1 MRKIQMVDLQT
12 QYQHIKADIDRG
24 IQAVID
30 SAAFVKGPQVTDFQ
44 HHLEAYTGAK
54 HVIPVGNG
62 TDALQIALM
71 GLGLQCGDE
80 VITPTFTFI
89 ATAEVV
95 ALLGL
100 TPVVVDVDWETM
112 NMSIESLEK
121 AITPKTKAIVPVHL
135 FGQCANMEAIMR
147 IAQEKHLYV
156 VEDACQAIGA
166 KYTFAD
172 FMEVR
177 SPGRTAV
184 LDTRTEAGGDACAP
198 GQKQARTPAHPEA
211 SMVRPGDRTSFT
223 KQAGTI
229 GHIGCTSFF
238 PSKNLGCYGD
248 GGAIFTNDDE
258 LAARMRAIANHGMVV
273 RYHHDMV
280 GVNSRLDGI
289 QAAILDAKLPHLD
302 EYIAARQRAAAYY
315 DEAFAGNPHLL
326 LPGREPHSTHVF
338 HQYTLRVQG
347 IDRDQL
353 KAQLQEAGIPAMV
366 YYPVPLH
373 LQKAYQDPRYQPGDF
388 PVAERLAACV
398 LSLPMHTEL
407 DEEQLEY
414 ITNTINNLKI

>member
-1 MRKIQMVDLQT
+1 MKKIQMVDLQT
-12 QYQHIKADIDRG
+12 QYQHIKAEVDKG
-24 IQAVID
+24 INEVIE
-30 SAAFVKGPQVTDFQ
+30 SAAFIKGPKVAQFQ
-44 HHLEAYTGAK
+44 ANLEEYTGAK
-54 HVIPVGNG
+54 HVITVGNG

-71 GLGLQCGDE
+71 ALGLKPGDE

-112 NMSIESLEK
+112 NISIEGIRK

-135 FGQCANMEAIMR
+135 FGQCADIEQIMS
-147 IAQEKHLYV
+147 IAREHDLYV

-166 KYTFAD
+166 EYTFSTG
-172 FMEVR
+172 VKR
-177 SPGRTAV
+177 
-184 LDTRTEAGGDACAP
+184 
-198 GQKQARTPAHPEA
+198 
-211 SMVRPGDRTSFT
+211 
-223 KQAGTI
+223 QAGTM

-258 LAARMRAIANHGMVV
+258 LAQKMKAVANHGCFV
-273 RYHHDMV
+273 RYHHDFV
-280 GVNSRLDGI
+280 GVNSRLDSI
-289 QAAILDAKLPHLD
+289 QAAILDAKLPHLN

-315 DEAFAGNPHLL
+315 DKAFANNAHILI
-326 LPGREPHSTHVF
+326 PGREAASTHVY
-338 HQYTLRVQG
+338 HQYTLRLINVN
-347 IDRDQL
+347 RDAVREQL
-353 KAQLQEAGIPAMV
+353 AALDIPAMI
-366 YYPVPLH
+366 YYPIPLH
-373 LQKAYQDPRYQPGDF
+373 LQKAYQDPRYLPGDF

-407 DEEQLEY
+407 DEEQLQY
-414 ITNTINNLKI
+414 ITRNVLEIINK

>member
-12 QYQHIKADIDRG
+12 QYQRIKADIDRG

-30 SAAFVKGPQVTDFQ
+30 EATFVKGKQVADFQ
-44 HHLEAYTGAK
+44 HNLEAYTGAK
-54 HVIPVGNG
+54 HVITVGNG

-71 GLGLQCGDE
+71 GLGLQRGDE

-112 NMSIESLEK
+112 NMSVESLKK
-121 AITPKTKAIVPVHL
+121 AITPRTKAIVPVHL
-135 FGQCANMEAIMR
+135 FGQCANMEEIMS
-147 IAQEKHLYV
+147 IARAHNLYV

-166 KYTFAD
+166 QYTFAD
-172 FMEVR
+172 G
-177 SPGRTAV
+177 S
-184 LDTRTEAGGDACAP
+184 
-198 GQKQARTPAHPEA
+198 
-211 SMVRPGDRTSFT
+211 T
-223 KQAGTI
+223 KQAGVI
-229 GHIGCTSFF
+229 GDIGCTSFF

-248 GGAIFTNDDE
+248 GGAIFTNDDD

-302 EYIAARQRAAAYY
+302 EYIASRRRAAAYY
-315 DEAFAGNPHLL
+315 DKAFANNPHLL
-326 LPGREPHSTHVF
+326 IPGHEPHSTHVY
-338 HQYTLRVQG
+338 HQYTLRLIDV
-347 IDRDQL
+347 DRDNV

-373 LQKAYQDPRYQPGDF
+373 LQKAYQDPRYKAGDF
-388 PVAERLAACV
+388 PVAERLASCV

-407 DEEQLEY
+407 DDEQLAY
-414 ITNTINNLKI
+414 ITENVLRIIG

>member
-1 MRKIQMVDLQT
+1 MGIPKRSGIPIRTMKKIQMVDLQS
-12 QYQHIKADIDRG
+12 QYARIKQDIDNG
-24 IQAVID
+24 IQEVIE
-30 SAAFVKGPQVTDFQ
+30 SAAFVKGKKVTDFQ
-44 HHLEAYTGAK
+44 HHLEHYTGAK
-54 HVIPVGNG
+54 HIIPVGNG

-71 GLGLQCGDE
+71 ALGLKPGDE

-100 TPVVVDVDWETM
+100 TPVVVDVDWQTM
-112 NMSIESLEK
+112 NMDMDAVRR

-135 FGQCANMEAIMR
+135 FGQCVEMETLMAL
-147 IAQEKHLYV
+147 AQEYNLYI

-166 KYTFAD
+166 QYTFSNG
-172 FMEVR
+172 E
-177 SPGRTAV
+177 
-184 LDTRTEAGGDACAP
+184 
-198 GQKQARTPAHPEA
+198 
-211 SMVRPGDRTSFT
+211 T
-223 KQAGTI
+223 KQAGTM

-258 LAARMRAIANHGMVV
+258 LAARMQAIANHGMVV
-273 RYHHDMV
+273 RYYHDMI
-280 GVNSRLDGI
+280 GVNSRLDSI
-289 QAAILDAKLPHLD
+289 QAAVLDAKLPHLD
-302 EYIAARQRAAAYY
+302 EYIAARQQAAAYY
-315 DEAFAGNPHLL
+315 DNAFKGNEKVLIPC
-326 LPGREPHSTHVF
+326 RAAHSTHVF
-338 HQYTLRVQG
+338 HQYTLRVVG
-347 IDRDQL
+347 ANRDQL
-353 KAQLQEAGIPAMV
+353 REGLAQKGIPAMI

-373 LQKAYQDPRYQPGDF
+373 QQKAYIDPRYKEGDF

-414 ITNTINNLKI
+414 ITSAVIELLR

>member
-1 MRKIQMVDLQT
+1 MKNERKIQMVDLHT
-12 QYQHIKADIDRG
+12 QYLKIQKEIDAG
-24 IQAVID
+24 IREVIETT
-30 SAAFVKGPQVTDFQ
+30 AFVKGQKVTDFQ
-44 HHLEAYTGAK
+44 HHLEQYTGAK

-71 GLGLQCGDE
+71 GLGLKPGDE

-112 NMSIESLEK
+112 NMDTEAVRR
-121 AITPKTKAIVPVHL
+121 AITPRTKAIVPVHL
-135 FGQCANMEAIMR
+135 FGQCADMESLMAI
-147 IAQEKHLYV
+147 AEEHHLYI

-166 KYTFAD
+166 QYTFSNG
-172 FMEVR
+172 E
-177 SPGRTAV
+177 
-184 LDTRTEAGGDACAP
+184 
-198 GQKQARTPAHPEA
+198 
-211 SMVRPGDRTSFT
+211 T

-258 LAARMRAIANHGMVV
+258 LAAKMRAIANHGMVV
-273 RYHHDMV
+273 RYHHDMI
-280 GVNSRLDGI
+280 GVNSRLDSI
-289 QAAILDAKLPHLD
+289 QAAVLDAKLPHLD
-302 EYIAARQRAAAYY
+302 EYIASRQRAAAYY
-315 DEAFAGNPHLL
+315 DQAFKGCGQILI
-326 LPGREPHSTHVF
+326 PGRQAHSTHVF
-338 HQYTLRVQG
+338 HQYTLRVTG
-347 IDRDQL
+347 ADRDTL
-353 KAQLQEAGIPAMV
+353 REGLAERGIPAMI

-373 LQKAYQDPRYQPGDF
+373 QQKAYLDPRYKDGDF
-388 PVAERLAACV
+388 PVAEKLAACV

-407 DEEQLEY
+407 DDEQLEY
-414 ITNTINNLKI
+414 ITSSVLELCKK

>member
-1 MRKIQMVDLQT
+1 MKNEKKIQMVDLHT
-12 QYQHIKADIDRG
+12 QYLRIKEEIDAG
-24 IQAVID
+24 IQEVIETT
-30 SAAFVKGPQVTDFQ
+30 AFVKGQKVTDFQ
-44 HHLEAYTGAK
+44 NHLEQYTGAK

-71 GLGLQCGDE
+71 GLGLKPGDE

-100 TPVVVDVDWETM
+100 TPVVVDVEWETM
-112 NMSIESLEK
+112 NMAIESVRR
-121 AITPKTKAIVPVHL
+121 AITPRTKAIVPVHL
-135 FGQCANMEAIMR
+135 FGQCADMEPLMAL
-147 IAQEKHLYV
+147 AKEHQLFV

-166 KYTFAD
+166 KYTFSNG
-172 FMEVR
+172 E
-177 SPGRTAV
+177 
-184 LDTRTEAGGDACAP
+184 
-198 GQKQARTPAHPEA
+198 
-211 SMVRPGDRTSFT
+211 T

-229 GHIGCTSFF
+229 GNIGCTSFF

-258 LAARMRAIANHGMVV
+258 LAAKMRAIANHGMVV
-273 RYHHDMV
+273 RYHHDMI
-280 GVNSRLDGI
+280 GVNSRLDSI
-289 QAAILDAKLPHLD
+289 QAAVLDAKLPHLD

-315 DEAFAGNPHLL
+315 DRAFTGCEQLL
-326 LPGREPHSTHVF
+326 IPGRQPHSTHVF
-338 HQYTLRVQG
+338 HQYTLRVVG
-347 IDRDQL
+347 ADRDAL
-353 KAQLQEAGIPAMV
+353 REGLAERGIPAMI

-373 LQKAYQDPRYQPGDF
+373 QQKAYLDPRYKDGDF
-388 PVAERLAACV
+388 PVAEKLASCV

-414 ITNTINNLKI
+414 ITSAVLELCKK